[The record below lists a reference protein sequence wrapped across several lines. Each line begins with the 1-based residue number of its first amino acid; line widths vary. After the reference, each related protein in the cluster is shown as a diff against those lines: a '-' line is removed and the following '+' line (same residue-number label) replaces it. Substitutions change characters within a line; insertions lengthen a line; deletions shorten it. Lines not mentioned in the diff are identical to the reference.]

1 MRLIRNRIFW
11 VIIASFTAACVLHY
25 VELTGIAGTV
35 YPSLHFGLTRHALDR
50 VLFLVPIIY
59 ACFLFR
65 RKGAL
70 ITSFAALAVMLPRT
84 IHISP
89 VPRDAIME
97 AVGVFGAGVL
107 ASWGIWTRAEE
118 RDKTALALAKLE
130 SAHEILQHYARSA
143 KENERRQ
150 TILNT
155 ISTLLSESLELE
167 RTLGKATRMMSEL
180 METEVSLI
188 FSLDE
193 ESQELKLVAYEGVSD
208 EFARAVDGI
217 KIGESFYGGV
227 AKTCQ
232 PMIVDNAS
240 DDPRLRLPETSK
252 MRIQVQLIVPMIL
265 RGQIR
270 GVLCVAMRRPR
281 HFSLEDMELLT
292 AVGAQ
297 IATAME
303 NARLYEKERLAAQR
317 LAISER
323 NYRQLFENA
332 SDAIWVHDLEG
343 NVIAANEAAG
353 KLVGYSAEE
362 LKRMNVRRFLS
373 DESLNLAGQIRCKL
387 LEKEAVEQPYEQHLV
402 RKNGTE
408 AVLRVST
415 SVVTENGKP
424 VGFQHIARDVTE
436 QKRAE
441 EILARTIDG
450 SPMPCFAINKE
461 HKVTHWN
468 IALESLSG
476 MKRDEIV
483 GTDEQWRAF
492 FPERRPVMADLIVD
506 GASAGEIR
514 RYYQGKGKRSDLI
527 GGAYEA
533 EGFYP
538 ALGEGG
544 RWLHFMASPIKDSRG
559 EIIGAIETL
568 RDITE
573 ERRMQDSL
581 RYYLSQITK
590 VQEEER
596 KRIAR
601 DLHDDTSQSL
611 YALSR
616 QLDNFTR
623 DNTDLTTN
631 TTTLL
636 KELRQQLNNTLEG
649 IRRFTQELR
658 PPILDDLGLLPAVRW
673 QVSDF
678 GKQSGIET
686 DLTVSGVE
694 RRFPAEVE
702 LIIFRIIQEA
712 LRNVEKHA
720 EASKAGVKIQFSKDK
735 TKVSIRDN
743 GKGFDLR
750 GSLAEL
756 PRSGK
761 LGLAGMEERVHLLGG
776 NLKIES
782 KPGKGTKVT
791 IEVPL

>member
-1 MRLIRNRIFW
+1 
-11 VIIASFTAACVLHY
+11 
-25 VELTGIAGTV
+25 
-35 YPSLHFGLTRHALDR
+35 
-50 VLFLVPIIY
+50 
-59 ACFLFR
+59 
-65 RKGAL
+65 
-70 ITSFAALAVMLPRT
+70 
-84 IHISP
+84 
-89 VPRDAIME
+89 
-97 AVGVFGAGVL
+97 
-107 ASWGIWTRAEE
+107 
-118 RDKTALALAKLE
+118 
-130 SAHEILQHYARSA
+130 
-143 KENERRQ
+143 
-150 TILNT
+150 
-155 ISTLLSESLELE
+155 
-167 RTLGKATRMMSEL
+167 
-180 METEVSLI
+180 
-188 FSLDE
+188 
-193 ESQELKLVAYEGVSD
+193 
-208 EFARAVDGI
+208 
-217 KIGESFYGGV
+217 
-227 AKTCQ
+227 
-232 PMIVDNAS
+232 
-240 DDPRLRLPETSK
+240 
-252 MRIQVQLIVPMIL
+252 
-265 RGQIR
+265 
-270 GVLCVAMRRPR
+270 
-281 HFSLEDMELLT
+281 
-292 AVGAQ
+292 
-297 IATAME
+297 
-303 NARLYEKERLAAQR
+303 
-317 LAISER
+317 
-323 NYRQLFENA
+323 
-332 SDAIWVHDLEG
+332 
-343 NVIAANEAAG
+343 
-353 KLVGYSAEE
+353 
-362 LKRMNVRRFLS
+362 MNVRRFLS

-441 EILARTIDG
+441 ERLARTIDG

-761 LGLAGMEERVHLLGG
+761 LGLAGMEERVHLLDG